1 MLKSPIFANL
11 SSCVQS
17 NAMDTLPSEANRGLM
32 KALITV
38 GSACEDQAAKDAHWN
53 KVLKPLCDRYLKF
66 IYSEK
71 ATKFCEISTLPILC
85 IVSQSK
91 VEISQNIVA
100 FSEYMNF
107 TQYNF

>member
-1 MLKSPIFANL
+1 
-11 SSCVQS
+11 
-17 NAMDTLPSEANRGLM
+17 MDTLPSEANRGLM

-71 ATKFCEISTLPILC
+71 ATKF
-85 IVSQSK
+85 
-91 VEISQNIVA
+91 
-100 FSEYMNF
+100 
-107 TQYNF
+107 

>member
-1 MLKSPIFANL
+1 MKNVQYLTKFIKYIFQVLKSPIFANL

-53 KVLKPLCDRYLKF
+53 KVLKPLCDRYLL
-66 IYSEK
+66 
-71 ATKFCEISTLPILC
+71 TKYDIFRGVNT
-85 IVSQSK
+85 IVS
-91 VEISQNIVA
+91 
-100 FSEYMNF
+100 
-107 TQYNF
+107 

>member
-1 MLKSPIFANL
+1 MKNIQYLTKFIKYIFQVLKSPIFANL

-53 KVLKPLCDRYLKF
+53 KVLKPLCDRYKIRYF
-66 IYSEK
+66 K
-71 ATKFCEISTLPILC
+71 GVTTKIGR
-85 IVSQSK
+85 
-91 VEISQNIVA
+91 
-100 FSEYMNF
+100 
-107 TQYNF
+107 